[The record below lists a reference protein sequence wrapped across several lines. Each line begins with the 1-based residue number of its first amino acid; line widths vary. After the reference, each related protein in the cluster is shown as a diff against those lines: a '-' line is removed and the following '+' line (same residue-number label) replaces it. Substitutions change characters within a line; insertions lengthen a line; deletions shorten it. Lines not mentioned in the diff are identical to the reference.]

1 MTSLNSQTINNGF
14 GVQVNNATRAAL
26 KDPDFKSQCLKL
38 WAEFGGLLVVRGDD
52 LSEMTPQ
59 ELVDFSEV
67 FGDIEQIGQTAREK
81 AMVGDYPILRIGNVR
96 DDKGELR
103 ASLSRVPQLT
113 SDEDVRYNPATR
125 RPVWHTDSLFRENP
139 PIGSVFHCRQAPPN
153 GGETLFADMHAGYE
167 RLHDDKRAQLDGLE
181 AVCSLAH
188 HDKKINAYSPDYP
201 ILNAEQRAANP
212 PQRVPLVLTHPTTG
226 RKAIYGL
233 NSSTCAVV
241 PKGTAVSD
249 ADMDR
254 YDLEG
259 IEDDSVQVLRE
270 LLPELTGPET
280 TVRWRWKAGDIAIWD
295 NRCTLHSGTGYD
307 YERYTREM
315 WRLTLVN

>member
-14 GVQVNNATRAAL
+14 GVQVNDATRGAL

-125 RPVWHTDSLFRENP
+125 RPVWHTDSLFRKNP

-167 RLHDDKRAQLDGLE
+167 RLHDDKRAQLDELE

-241 PKGTAVSD
+241 PKAR
-249 ADMDR
+249 R
-254 YDLEG
+254 YRTPTWIG
-259 IEDDSVQVLRE
+259 M
-270 LLPELTGPET
+270 T
-280 TVRWRWKAGDIAIWD
+280 WKASKTSPCRYCVNYYRNSPALKQRSAGGGRLATSRFGTTGVRYIAAPV
-295 NRCTLHSGTGYD
+295 TTTSGTRAKCGD
-307 YERYTREM
+307 
-315 WRLTLVN
+315 